1 MARDQRVRG
10 GLAAVAGLPAAR
22 VRGPERRGRPLRRGI
37 GGGGGVLA
45 QDGPGGRAKARG
57 ALLLAISPE
66 EEAVDKFEQP
76 LLLAISPEEE
86 AARTYRHMAR
96 VRAGRLAA
104 PDRRHPR
111 RIHAAHDRGLR
122 PAVRAA
128 RAGPGL

>member
-37 GGGGGVLA
+37 GGGGGGLA
-45 QDGPGGRAKARG
+45 PEGPGGRAKARG
-57 ALLLAISPE
+57 A
-66 EEAVDKFEQP
+66 

-111 RIHAAHDRGLR
+111 RIHAAHEDRKSTR
-122 PAVRAA
+122 
-128 RAGPGL
+128 